1 MKPKLLDLF
10 CSAGG
15 AGFGYHLAGFEVVGV
30 DIMPQ
35 PNYPFEFHQADALE
49 YLAEHFQE
57 FDAIH
62 ASPPCQHASTIA
74 KQNRVMRP
82 GKYNHPNLIE
92 PTRKALQET
101 KKIYAIENVEGAAL
115 VNPVVLCGSWFG
127 LDLRRHRLFE
137 TNFPSFSTP
146 CSHHWQKPRFRSLD
160 KRRKTLASVVGVH
173 GHINYAGEFE
183 LRKKAMGIDW
193 MSPDELSQAIPPV
206 YTEWLGK
213 QMRACLTKREPDVW
227 ESAPFQTLSTPEVL
241 SNLRGLS

>member
-15 AGFGYHLAGFEVVGV
+15 CGMGYSRAGFDVVGV
-30 DIMPQ
+30 DIEPQ
-35 PNYPFEFHQADALE
+35 PRYPFEFHQADALE
-49 YLAEHFQE
+49 YLAEHYQE

-92 PTRKALQET
+92 PTRKALQAT
-101 KKIYAIENVEGAAL
+101 GKIYAIENVEGAL
-115 VNPVVLCGSWFG
+115 LFNPVILCGSWFG
-127 LDLRRHRLFE
+127 LDVRRHRLFE
-137 TNFPSFSTP
+137 TNFTSFSTP

-173 GHINYAGEFE
+173 GHINYSGEFE
-183 LRKKAMGIDW
+183 LRQKAMGIDW
-193 MSPDELSQAIPPV
+193 MSPDELTQAIPPV

-213 QMRACLTKREPDVW
+213 QMITCLTKREPDVCNVTVGVGIG
-227 ESAPFQTLSTPEVL
+227 E
-241 SNLRGLS
+241 